1 MQDGVRAEV
10 QDGVP
15 GPLSHRERRPVQHC
29 QGGAMSG
36 GDLALILIFIKRHFF
51 KVDEQQC
58 SEKLEEVC
66 GEIELAECR
75 EEQVTFSTEEQDI

>member
-1 MQDGVRAEV
+1 MF
-10 QDGVP
+10 
-15 GPLSHRERRPVQHC
+15 
-29 QGGAMSG
+29 G
-36 GDLALILIFIKRHFF
+36 GDLALILVLIKRHFF

-66 GEIELAECR
+66 GEVELAECR

>member
-1 MQDGVRAEV
+1 
-10 QDGVP
+10 
-15 GPLSHRERRPVQHC
+15 
-29 QGGAMSG
+29 MSG
-36 GDLALILIFIKRHFF
+36 GDLALILVLIKRHFV

-66 GEIELAECR
+66 GEVELAECR

>member
-1 MQDGVRAEV
+1 
-10 QDGVP
+10 
-15 GPLSHRERRPVQHC
+15 
-29 QGGAMSG
+29 MSG
-36 GDLALILIFIKRHFF
+36 GNFALIWFLIKRHFV